1 MARHRPG
8 ARLPLTTGAGRRRR
22 MTLCRLGPMAMKCNL
37 EARGRRLRLITG
49 IACGLAG
56 VVFGLLAL
64 VAGLAF
70 GWFLLGGIGL
80 LAAGVFQVFEARKGW
95 CIVRAMGIKTPL

>member
-1 MARHRPG
+1 
-8 ARLPLTTGAGRRRR
+8 
-22 MTLCRLGPMAMKCNL
+22 MAMKCNL

-64 VAGLAF
+64 
-70 GWFLLGGIGL
+70 